1 MPRSKPLVPTTA
13 LLLLLVAATPALGQ
27 QAGTTQGNRALRRAN
42 TKVWI
47 GIGLLAAGA
56 LMIPLTAANDK
67 TAHDGPLALSG
78 LGLAGAG
85 TYMVWSGAKDQKRAV
100 RPYTAFGV
108 RVGRRKCL
116 VIRRS
121 W

>member
-1 MPRSKPLVPTTA
+1 M
-13 LLLLLVAATPALGQ
+13 AATPALGQ
-27 QAGTTQGNRALRRAN
+27 QAGTTQDNRALRRAN

-47 GIGLLAAGA
+47 GVGLLAAGA
-56 LMIPLTAANDK
+56 LMIPLTAANDN
-67 TAHDGPLALSG
+67 TARDGPLALSG
-78 LGLAGAG
+78 LGLAAAG

-108 RVGRRKCL
+108 RVGRRNCL
-116 VIRRS
+116 VISRS